1 MKPITHME
9 SLPRQILKNPNLD
22 NEGIIYRDYGCYH
35 SVSPSHIQTYLIR
48 SGEYSINEQ
57 ADTIIIGAGHSG
69 LGIGYCLAQ
78 RKRSFII
85 IEKGDALTPAWRS
98 RWDSFTLV
106 LPNWTLQ
113 LPGYAYQGDDPDGFL
128 NRDEMVRYM
137 EGFAATFQPD
147 IRFGSQVTSIEKA
160 PDGGKFLVCT
170 KDHTYQ
176 ADHVI
181 VATGT
186 YQAPRLPAFQR
197 NISDGFTQLHTSQ
210 YHNPDQLPEGSAL
223 VVGSGQSGCQIA
235 EELYKSGRK
244 VYLCVGG
251 AIRLPRTYRGKD
263 SVMWLSEMGFFD
275 MTVDKLSSPRE
286 KFVANPFLTGKDGG
300 HSLDLHQFAKD
311 EVVLLGRMRD
321 AQGSRIFLAPTL
333 MESLA
338 KIDNFVA
345 DVTGRIDQYIEKN
358 HIAAESAPVQAP
370 LKDGYAAQVI
380 VELDLHAA
388 GIKSIIW
395 ATGYKFDYSLV
406 KFPVFDEDGYPVQTR
421 GVSEVP
427 GLYFVGMHFL
437 YKRKSGLPWGIAAD
451 AEYIAEH
458 IQAHAG

>member
-1 MKPITHME
+1 M
-9 SLPRQILKNPNLD
+9 D
-22 NEGIIYRDYGCYH
+22 
-35 SVSPSHIQTYLIR
+35 
-48 SGEYSINEQ
+48 EQ
-57 ADTIIIGAGHSG
+57 VDTIIIGAGHSG
-69 LGIGYCLAQ
+69 LATGYCLAQ
-78 RKRSFII
+78 KKRSFII
-85 IEKGDALTPAWRS
+85 LEKGASLAPAWRS

-128 NRDEMVRYM
+128 TRDEMVRYM
-137 EGFAATFQPD
+137 ESFAASFQPD

-160 PDGGKFLVCT
+160 PEGEKFLVRT
-170 KDHTYQ
+170 THRTYE
-176 ADHVI
+176 AENVV

-186 YQAPRLPAFQR
+186 FQSPRLPAYQR
-197 NISDGFTQLHTSQ
+197 DITDEFTQLHTSQ
-210 YHNPDQLPEGSAL
+210 YHNPGQLPDGAVL

-235 EELYKSGRK
+235 EELYQSGRK

-251 AIRLPRTYRGKD
+251 APRLPRTYRGQD
-263 SVMWLSEMGFFD
+263 TVRWLGDMGFFD
-275 MTVDKLSSPRE
+275 MTVDKLPSPRE

-300 HSLDLHQFAKD
+300 HSLDLHQFARD
-311 EVVLLGRMRD
+311 GVVLLGRLRD

-333 MESLA
+333 IESLA

-345 DVTGRIDQYIEKN
+345 EVTAKIDQYIEAN
-358 HIAAESAPVQAP
+358 HISAQPEPVQPP

-380 VELDLHAA
+380 QELDLHAA

-406 KFPVFDEDGYPVQTR
+406 KFPVFDEDGYPIQNR
-421 GVSEVP
+421 GVTAVP
-427 GLYFVGMHFL
+427 GLYFVGMHFM

-451 AEYIAEH
+451 AEYIAGH
-458 IQAHAG
+458 IAARRIDMLSVMRG